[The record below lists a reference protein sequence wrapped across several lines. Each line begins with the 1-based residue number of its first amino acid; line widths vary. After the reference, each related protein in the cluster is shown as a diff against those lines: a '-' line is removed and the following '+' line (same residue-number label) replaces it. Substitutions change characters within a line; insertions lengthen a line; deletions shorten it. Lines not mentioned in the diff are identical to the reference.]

1 MNGIVRDCGY
11 QGTGG
16 LKRSYSLEIAISDFR
31 RFLRCYSTRHQFHK
45 MHNIQEKVIVSL
57 TTTPVRIK
65 KMWPTLHSICLQSVQ
80 PEKIYLWIPK
90 KFKRFPQNE
99 ILELPD
105 FIKNNPYIQVEFI
118 DHDYGP
124 ATKLLPC
131 LQSPELRDKKIVV
144 IDDDRIYPRH
154 LIRDLLHYEQWDP
167 SAAIGVAGTIVFGLH
182 RKEFP
187 ATKKITKVDVLL
199 GFNGYL
205 VKPLFFSSTVFEYPE
220 NLPEAFFEDD
230 VWFSC
235 HLKQRGV
242 RRMLIPSTAS
252 TQNLMTLNK
261 KTLGLCMHENKDKQN
276 FLRVFNY
283 FNQQNLLNVTDT
295 VF

>member
-1 MNGIVRDCGY
+1 
-11 QGTGG
+11 
-16 LKRSYSLEIAISDFR
+16 
-31 RFLRCYSTRHQFHK
+31 
-45 MHNIQEKVIVSL
+45 
-57 TTTPVRIK
+57 
-65 KMWPTLHSICLQSVQ
+65 VQ

-90 KFKRFPQNE
+90 KFKRFPQHE

-131 LQSPELRDKKIVV
+131 LQSLALRDKKIVV

-154 LIRDLLHYEQWDP
+154 LIKNLLHYERFDP
-167 SAAIGVAGTIVFGLH
+167 YAAIGVAGTVIFGPH
-182 RKEFP
+182 RNEFP
-187 ATKKITKVDVLL
+187 ATKRIRQVDVLL

-205 VKPLFFSSTVFEYPE
+205 VKPTFFSSAVFDYPE

-235 HLKQRGV
+235 HLKQRGI
-242 RRMLIPSTAS
+242 RRILIPATAS
-252 TQNLMTLNK
+252 TQNRMTLNK
-261 KTLGLCMHENKDKQN
+261 KTMGLCMHENKDKQN

-283 FNQQNLLNVTDT
+283 FNQQNLLNVNDT
-295 VF
+295 GF